1 MSTAPLGQAPQA
13 RWKQTRSQISS
24 SRYSHLQN
32 VMDLRIS
39 QLVVAP
45 IRVELHC
52 TPTIDL
58 PVSAGFR
65 SLSDKPCSSSL
76 GFTASM
82 QHSGQ
87 DNTIVSANKSIRFPI
102 SPVLLAYLFPQAAAS
117 DSIGHP
123 IMDVQSIMSTQCQ
136 VASRL
141 QNPAGISKTQN

>member
-1 MSTAPLGQAPQA
+1 MHEEIIVPRGD
-13 RWKQTRSQISS
+13 SQIYPELLVRIMSMVRGYCFEVIYVASVSRMIRKKISS
-24 SRYSHLQN
+24 GALSH
-32 VMDLRIS
+32 S
-39 QLVVAP
+39 SLV
-45 IRVELHC
+45 
-52 TPTIDL
+52 
-58 PVSAGFR
+58 S